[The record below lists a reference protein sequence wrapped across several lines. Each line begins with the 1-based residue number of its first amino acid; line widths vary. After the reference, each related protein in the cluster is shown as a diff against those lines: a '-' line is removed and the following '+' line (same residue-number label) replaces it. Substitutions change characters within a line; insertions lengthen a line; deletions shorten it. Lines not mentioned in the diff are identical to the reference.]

1 MNFGFLG
8 IIATIIVFGSMGAY
22 NVKKEKALKTA
33 VIQLAA
39 SFFGVVLFGF
49 MLEKVYEVPVYKTHI
64 DIANVGSISPL
75 SESFD
80 VTIIRNY
87 DRQDKPSLPY
97 NNRPYKDLFPKKG
110 AGVNLSGIAKV
121 DTPYIEHTNHRDS
134 VLDKILEPV
143 PHMLDTVDFKWGD
156 GTSLV
161 YTSITTS
168 FRQTFWFYYDRPVN
182 YSKKPYCQYFFNGKL
197 GKWEYFN
204 KDSHFFYKRI
214 KEDDN
219 RNGAIAETYSFVSK
233 NDTVLPFEN
242 DICTKAH
249 VEPTLFVAEDVSK
262 IVEIIEIGDKEK
274 QYGNTYPLNSL
285 TIDYIAPAEFSEI
298 ITPEPDEK
306 TISSIRY
313 TDKNKLGQIAKDGL
327 RFHVKFPDMENIQ
340 NIRIFMLTALLTG
353 LAAILFRSLFIIGY
367 HLWNQYKNNPKI
379 RMLTIIMF
387 IVLII
392 LLVLM
397 LWDSCVNPYEL
408 ENRILR

>member
-49 MLEKVYEVPVYKTHI
+49 MLEKIYEVPVYKTHI

-121 DTPYIEHTNHRDS
+121 DTPYVEHTNHRGS

-143 PHMLDTVDFKWGD
+143 SHMLDTIDFKWGG

-168 FRQTFWFYYDRPVN
+168 YRQTFWPSYNWPYIH
-182 YSKKPYCQYFFNGKL
+182 SEKPYCQYFFNGKE
-197 GKWEYFN
+197 GKWVYFN
-204 KDSHFFYKRI
+204 KDSHFLYHAI

-219 RNGAIAETYSFVSK
+219 GNGVIAESYSFVSK
-233 NDTVLPFEN
+233 NDTILPFEN
-242 DICTKAH
+242 NLWTKAH
-249 VEPTLFVAEDVSK
+249 GAPTLLTAEDVSK
-262 IVEIIEIGDKEK
+262 IFEIIEIGDKEK
-274 QYGNTYPLNSL
+274 LYFSTYALNSL

-367 HLWNQYKNNPKI
+367 HLWNQYKNNSQI
-379 RMLTIIMF
+379 RKLTIIML
-387 IVLII
+387 IILII
-392 LLVLM
+392 LLVLI

-408 ENRILR
+408 ENGILR